1 MWLTLRP
8 TPPQSSTV
16 QINTEEDYNSELNT
30 EDSEEDYNSEHDDYN
45 LSLPPLQDEYAVMQV
60 NIYIYNI
67 CVCVI
72 IN

>member
-16 QINTEEDYNSELNT
+16 QINR
-30 EDSEEDYNSEHDDYN
+30 EEDYNSEHDDYN

>member
-16 QINTEEDYNSELNT
+16 QINT

-60 NIYIYNI
+60 NIYIYI
-67 CVCVI
+67 YIYIISVCV
-72 IN
+72 